1 VCYAVSDKK
10 NMVVA
15 YEEVPSVDMFQVVSN
30 LHFTGLNNKPC
41 AVVVNF
47 YIRMLSK
54 SCCFCRLVVH
64 LMSMTMLL
72 WMLYLMLRKLQT
84 ACYPR
89 ALFHVLHAAS
99 VSTVPH
105 RILQE
110 FMLLDL
116 INSKTSVLG
125 YEL

>member
-1 VCYAVSDKK
+1 MCYAVSDKK

-84 ACYPR
+84 ACCPR

-99 VSTVPH
+99 VSIVPH